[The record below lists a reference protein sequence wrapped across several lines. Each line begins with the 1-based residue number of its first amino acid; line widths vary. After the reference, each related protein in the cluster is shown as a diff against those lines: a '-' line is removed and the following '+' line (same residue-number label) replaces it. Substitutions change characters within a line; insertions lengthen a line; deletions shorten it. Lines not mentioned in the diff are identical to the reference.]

1 MNLKYS
7 QDAVED
13 LIRLR
18 EFIALNNPGNAI
30 NVSRKI
36 LQSIG
41 NILNSPLIGKILE
54 QYTEEIRELVI
65 GRYIF
70 RYLVDETEI
79 TILRIWHT
87 REIK

>member
-1 MNLKYS
+1 MNLQYS
-7 QDAVED
+7 KDAVED

-18 EFIALNNPGNAI
+18 KFIAQHNPGNATNI
-30 NVSRKI
+30 SRKI

-41 NILNSPLIGKILE
+41 NILNSPLIGRKLE
-54 QYTEEIRELVI
+54 EYDEEIRELVI

-70 RYLVDETEI
+70 RYLASKTEI
-79 TILRIWHT
+79 TILRVWHT